1 MFKKMILAATL
12 LACTQPLLA
21 AESAADSAATRPLF
35 LRGEMNNW
43 EAPQA
48 QQLQQSE
55 PGVLSA
61 KAALQA
67 SHGAYKFKFADEKWK
82 GDSTYGLFDPTSKV
96 ELGKPVIVKSGY
108 QWGDIKFTPPADGT
122 YEFVLDRRDATKLQ
136 VTVKAAN

>member
-1 MFKKMILAATL
+1 MFKKMMLATGL
-12 LACTQPLLA
+12 LCCSLPLLA
-21 AESAADSAATRPLF
+21 ADADSAETRALF

-43 EAPQA
+43 EAAKA

-55 PGVLSA
+55 AGVLSA

-82 GDSTYGLFDPTSKV
+82 GDTTYGVFDPTSKV
-96 ELGKPVIVKSGY
+96 ELGKPVIAKSGY

-122 YEFVLDRRDATKLQ
+122 YEFVLDRRDANKVQ
-136 VTVKAAN
+136 VTVKQAN